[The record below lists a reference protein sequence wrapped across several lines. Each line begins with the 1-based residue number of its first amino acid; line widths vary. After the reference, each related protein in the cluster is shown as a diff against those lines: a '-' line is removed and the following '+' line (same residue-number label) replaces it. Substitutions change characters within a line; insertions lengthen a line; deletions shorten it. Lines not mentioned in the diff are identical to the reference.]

1 MHPLPP
7 CRRLES
13 TTSCPPRV
21 VTAFPPFLPPTA
33 QVGIQEKQTF
43 VQAFGKPTSLYEPRM
58 WLPGL
63 IQLLLLATGLAV
75 LFHHQTPA
83 VPPAH
88 HHRRQQ
94 FGDSSEADGAED
106 AALVAA
112 QMSETDELHFERDAR
127 HSA

>member
-1 MHPLPP
+1 M
-7 CRRLES
+7 
-13 TTSCPPRV
+13 
-21 VTAFPPFLPPTA
+21 
-33 QVGIQEKQTF
+33 
-43 VQAFGKPTSLYEPRM
+43 QAFGKPTSLYEPRM

-75 LFHHQTPA
+75 LFHHQPPA
-83 VPPAH
+83 VPPA

-106 AALVAA
+106 AALVTA